1 MPHHALTAWRRAF
14 THTARRSAAV
24 LATLLGLAGPAL
36 AQATDSTCPPAA
48 QAPTPAQMQTGL
60 REARDR
66 GMLWRLEKDGLVG
79 WLYGTLHVGKLAW
92 AFPGP
97 KVTQALRQAQT
108 VALELDLSDPAI
120 GQALQASLA
129 DWRQR
134 QADSPLPPALL
145 ARLAALAR
153 ADCVASTAFE
163 QQPALMQ
170 ALGLVVLSGRRDG
183 LDPAFAQ
190 EFMLGGFAKA
200 GGKTVVSLES
210 PGEQLAAMAPQDP
223 AELQASLAQAVE
235 QLESGQAR
243 RLLNRVAEVWARG
256 DMATLARYEDWCE
269 CANTAAERDQM
280 RRLNDARNT
289 GLAQAIHAQL
299 LLGKPVF
306 AAVGALHMTGPQ
318 ALPRLM
324 AERGW
329 TVQRVPFDPM

>member
-1 MPHHALTAWRRAF
+1 MATTTLNDWRRAAIRAVI
-14 THTARRSAAV
+14 HTTAV
-24 LATLLGLAGPAL
+24 LATLLGLASPAL
-36 AQATDSTCPPAA
+36 AQAPDSPCPPTA
-48 QAPTPAQMQTGL
+48 QAPTPAQLQTGL

-66 GMLWRLEKDGLVG
+66 GLLWRLEKDGLVG

-97 KVTQALRQAQT
+97 QLTQALRQAQT
-108 VALELDLSDPAI
+108 VALELDLGDPGI

-129 DWRQR
+129 EWRQR
-134 QADSPLPPALL
+134 QADRPLPPALL

-153 ADCVASTAFE
+153 AECVASAAFE
-163 QQPALMQ
+163 QQPLLMQ
-170 ALGLVVLSGRRDG
+170 AMGLVVLSGRRDG

-200 GGKTVVSLES
+200 GGKTVVSLETPAS
-210 PGEQLAAMAPQDP
+210 QLAAMAPQDP
-223 AELQASLAQAVE
+223 AELQASLTQAVE

-243 RLLNRVAEVWARG
+243 RLLARVADVWARG
-256 DMATLARYEDWCE
+256 DLATLARYEDWCE
-269 CANTAAERDQM
+269 CANTPAEQAQM
-280 RRLNDARNT
+280 RRLNDERNA

-299 LLGKPVF
+299 LLGRPVL

-329 TVQRVPFDPM
+329 TVQRVPFDAM

>member
-36 AQATDSTCPPAA
+36 AQATDSACPPAA

-92 AFPGP
+92 ALPGP

-223 AELQASLAQAVE
+223 AELQASLAQAVD

-243 RLLNRVAEVWARG
+243 RLLNRVARCGPVATWPPWRATKTGANAPTPPPSVTRCAASTTRATPAWPRPSTPSCCWASP
-256 DMATLARYEDWCE
+256 C
-269 CANTAAERDQM
+269 
-280 RRLNDARNT
+280 
-289 GLAQAIHAQL
+289 
-299 LLGKPVF
+299 
-306 AAVGALHMTGPQ
+306 
-318 ALPRLM
+318 LPPW
-324 AERGW
+324 APC
-329 TVQRVPFDPM
+329 T